1 MKFEIIEKEIKNN
14 FDLSDKL
21 WCVFTGISK
30 QKLEFEKWV
39 FFTDKELSENLS
51 NFYEKFVKNNKKIS
65 VLIVD
70 IIKNI
75 EEIKTLE
82 QLKKVDILTDGI
94 FIGDIKDESIWWFIL
109 PNTNNITSVKQAIDT
124 IKQKNEFSSKNV
136 NIYVFNTT
144 RFTFEN

>member
-65 VLIVD
+65 ALIVD